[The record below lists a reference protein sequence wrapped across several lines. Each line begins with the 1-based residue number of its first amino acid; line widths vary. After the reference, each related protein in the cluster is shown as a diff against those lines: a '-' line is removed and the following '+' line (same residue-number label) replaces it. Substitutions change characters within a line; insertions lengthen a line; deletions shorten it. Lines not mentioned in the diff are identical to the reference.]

1 MAEENAGT
9 LLSRAAELA
18 DEARTA
24 VAGAR
29 DLAALAAARA
39 HFVGKNGVLKG
50 LLRGVA
56 SVPKEDRPRVGAEV
70 NRHAAEVER
79 LLEER
84 KAALEAEDADAPPDP
99 TFDPTLPGTRLP
111 EGSVHPVGIVL
122 DEIRAIFTRMGFD
135 EVSGPEVEDAWHNF
149 DALNIPAGH
158 PAREPTDQFYVEG
171 GRFLRSQTSTVQVRV
186 MESRKPPLRIFAPG
200 RVYRPDTV
208 DARHLYAFHQVEGL
222 VVDEG
227 ISFADLKHCIATF
240 ARSIYGADVATRF
253 RPHNFPF
260 TEVSAE
266 LDVRCPTCGDRARG
280 PCSTCGGEGWIEVLG
295 CGMVH
300 PRVFELV
307 GYDPERWTGFAFGLG
322 VERVAMRRW
331 GLDDVRLLEENDVR
345 FLAQFRG

>member
-1 MAEENAGT
+1 MPEDQAGT
-9 LLSRAAELA
+9 LLARAVALAEEARAA
-18 DEARTA
+18 
-24 VAGAR
+24 VAAAG
-29 DLAALAAARA
+29 DLETLAAARA
-39 HFVGKNGVLKG
+39 RFVGKQGVLKA
-50 LLRGVA
+50 LLKGVA

-70 NRHAAEVER
+70 NRLAGDVEA
-79 LLEER
+79 LLETR

-99 TFDPTLPGTRLP
+99 TFDPTLPGTRP
-111 EGSVHPVGIVL
+111 AEGSLHPVSIVL

-135 EVSGPEVEDAWHNF
+135 EATGPEVEDAWHNF
-149 DALNIPAGH
+149 DALNIPPGH

-186 MESRKPPLRIFAPG
+186 MESRKPPLRVFAPG

-240 ARSIYGADVATRF
+240 ARSIYGGGVVTRF

-266 LDVRCPTCGDRARG
+266 LDVQCPVCGDRGRG
-280 PCSTCGGEGWIEVLG
+280 ACSTCGGEGWIEVLG

-331 GLDDVRLLEENDVR
+331 GLDDVRLLEDNDVR
-345 FLAQFRG
+345 FLAQFRA